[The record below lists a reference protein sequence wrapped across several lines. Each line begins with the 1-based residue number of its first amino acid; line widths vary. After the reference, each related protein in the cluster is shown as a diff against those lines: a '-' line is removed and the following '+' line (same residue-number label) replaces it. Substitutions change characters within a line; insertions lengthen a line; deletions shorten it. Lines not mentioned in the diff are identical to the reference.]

1 MLAGCYAGIF
11 GTLSNISNG
20 SFFCENRTAQTSH
33 SVKYRNFTWFPGVE
47 ITVFFYAV
55 SFGGNSVI
63 FISYVL
69 NAILR
74 FIVPALLQQVKI
86 TMKYQSIYWA
96 FYTRNYIISD
106 LIKTCWVDEETQE
119 SGAR

>member
-1 MLAGCYAGIF
+1 M
-11 GTLSNISNG
+11 
-20 SFFCENRTAQTSH
+20 
-33 SVKYRNFTWFPGVE
+33 E

-63 FISYVL
+63 FISYIL

-96 FYTRNYIISD
+96 FYTRNYIIFD

-119 SGAR
+119 SRAR